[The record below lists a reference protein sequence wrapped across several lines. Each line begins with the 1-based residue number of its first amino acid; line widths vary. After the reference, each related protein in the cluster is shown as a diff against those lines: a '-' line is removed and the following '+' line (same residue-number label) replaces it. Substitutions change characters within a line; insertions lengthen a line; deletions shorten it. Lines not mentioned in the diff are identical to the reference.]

1 MIGSRH
7 GLPGVAAGVAM
18 AILCM
23 FVTIGQLALRITGTT
38 WRLYFRVQVYAM
50 LVTTVIAA
58 TAMVIL
64 RLLEA
69 VDASSAVILI
79 AVVTGSA
86 LTWCV
91 GFVWRLGEPDF
102 LEIRNKLPL
111 RFLHVVERI
120 GQYGCSP
127 EGPPCAEATI
137 WTTRPVSRGGLDFAR
152 TERRHSSW
160 ESWRGASRP
169 TKCWA
174 EEVENSSAEGKEVTF
189 ADPMSTAEPAWLATK
204 TLHR

>member
-1 MIGSRH
+1 MIYATLVIVGAMIGSRH

-120 GQYGCSP
+120 GQL
-127 EGPPCAEATI
+127 
-137 WTTRPVSRGGLDFAR
+137 RVFSRGPSMR
-152 TERRHSSW
+152 
-160 ESWRGASRP
+160 
-169 TKCWA
+169 
-174 EEVENSSAEGKEVTF
+174 
-189 ADPMSTAEPAWLATK
+189 
-204 TLHR
+204 